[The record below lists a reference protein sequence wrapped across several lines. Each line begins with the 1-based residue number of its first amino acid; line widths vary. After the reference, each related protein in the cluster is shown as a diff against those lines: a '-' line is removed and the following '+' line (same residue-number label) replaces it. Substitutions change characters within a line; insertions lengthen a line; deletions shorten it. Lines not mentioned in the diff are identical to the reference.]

1 MSGRRR
7 FGRGR
12 RRVRL
17 SFSTCLSL
25 LASGMPWGGGDKG
38 RGNTF
43 ECYVEMV
50 KRNLMVD
57 RDSRSTVDAVS
68 GGISADEVR
77 LLVFQGDLDSRTT
90 AEVEVH
96 HFG

>member
-1 MSGRRR
+1 
-7 FGRGR
+7 
-12 RRVRL
+12 
-17 SFSTCLSL
+17 
-25 LASGMPWGGGDKG
+25 
-38 RGNTF
+38 
-43 ECYVEMV
+43 
-50 KRNLMVD
+50 MVD